1 VSSGPRCVSASPGVR
16 IFQLEH
22 TCSWGPDGTHYV
34 SVMDLGSRLPAAAL
48 VNRHL
53 TSRFFPPAMAEA
65 WVRHNVEEV
74 GVLEHLL
81 PDIGVSK
88 PSLRPP
94 D

>member
-1 VSSGPRCVSASPGVR
+1 MRRIAGVR

-22 TCSWGPDGTHYV
+22 TWSWGPDGTHYV
-34 SVMDLGSRLPAAAL
+34 SVMDLGSRLRAATP

-53 TSRFFPPAMAEA
+53 TSRVFPPAMAEA

-81 PDIGVSK
+81 PDVYVSK
-88 PSLRPP
+88 SSLPP
-94 D
+94 PV